1 MPEPGGERQPVGL
14 GLVVDDLIGQQDI
27 VIKSIGETFAGFKGI
42 SGAADLGLYKDM
54 QAAKGAWHEAGIALR
69 DELRKEG

>member
-1 MPEPGGERQPVGL
+1 MQARIQAL
-14 GLVVDDLIGQQDI
+14 DQAHKAAWSAYYD
-27 VIKSIGETFAGFKGI
+27 AKGRFDHSEK

-69 DELRKEG
+69 DAMKVEA